1 MTDIAKIR
9 EEKYTQLKKK
19 IDKQSFRAKHLLRV
33 MRYQHKRYFG
43 TELPD
48 GDHLVNVCRG
58 VVLQAKK
65 ISSHNDWWYKNKSE
79 FQSVQ
84 QIVNDLETQIK
95 DLTEYR
101 QLVQEEAQQRIDKWE
116 KTAFIDGD
124 EIRIDNIIKR
134 LIAQDDN
141 DLPLPDDHDT
151 AKQVLEQ
158 AVRCMGA
165 LLSLG
170 HIERKKI
177 VQCKF
182 EKLLVQFHR
191 KFFYN
196 TEKEVAVQLIEGINK
211 GS

>member
-1 MTDIAKIR
+1 MTDIAEIR

-19 IDKQSFRAKHLLRV
+19 LDKQNFRAKHLLRV
-33 MRYQHKRYFG
+33 MRYQYKRYFG
-43 TELPD
+43 TELPY
-48 GDHLVNVCRG
+48 GYSLANECRS
-58 VVLQAKK
+58 VVTQAKR
-65 ISSHNDWWYKNKSE
+65 ISEHNDRWYKNKSE

-95 DLTEYR
+95 ELTEYR
-101 QLVQEEAQQRIDKWE
+101 QHIQEEVHQQIEKWE

-124 EIRIDNIIKR
+124 EIRIDNVIKR
-134 LIAQDDN
+134 LIAKDDD